1 MTGYPEVVDK
11 IVEDYLRRLRLQLHK
26 VPEGDVDEMVKE
38 IRSHIHESYS
48 AESHGDEVDRILA
61 VLRRLGEPA
70 DVVAERLPDA
80 IVSAGRARR
89 LPLYILAGILIGF
102 FGLPLGFGGVAV
114 LVGVLA
120 AITAAMIAFFASAA
134 GLVLIGL
141 FGMGLGLL
149 RLFRPEFWDQLV
161 QRGVIH
167 VGEPIAP
174 FMEIL
179 SPAGQG
185 VALILFFLA
194 VSACG
199 LGLFW
204 LGKYMLQGLKFLFNL
219 ILEKGKTLAK
229 KRPQRL
235 ISRARVFRTAA
246 Q

>member
-1 MTGYPEVVDK
+1 MIRYSEVVDK
-11 IVEDYLRRLRLQLHK
+11 IVEDYLHRLRLQLHR
-26 VPEGDVDEMVKE
+26 VPASDVDEMVEE
-38 IRSHIHESYS
+38 IRSHIHESYG

-61 VLRRLGEPA
+61 VLKRLGEPA

-80 IVSAGRARR
+80 IVTAGKTRK

-134 GLVLIGL
+134 ALVLIGL
-141 FGMGLGLL
+141 FGVGLGLL

-161 QRGVIH
+161 ERGFIH
-167 VGEPIAP
+167 VGEPVAQ
-174 FMEIL
+174 FLDLL

-185 VALILFFLA
+185 LALVLFFLVVA
-194 VSACG
+194 ACG
-199 LGLFW
+199 LGLLW

-219 ILEKGKTLAK
+219 VLEKGKTLAK